1 MPAFAWV
8 RAVPGLGTNTFR
20 QRLIRHTI
28 APRIRSD
35 AG

>member
-1 MPAFAWV
+1 MHAVALV

-20 QRLIRHTI
+20 QRLIRHII